1 MKSKLNVIIIMILS
15 AIILLGVIW
24 FGLTQLTQKEEKPKG
39 LSADEILETS
49 FETEKITTNLG
60 SGGYIQLRFRIQVS
74 SKDAVEELSQRDF
87 QIRNIVLRQ
96 AASMTEK
103 EAKSAE
109 GMIKFEEEMKNELN
123 SLLQSGTVIR
133 VYTTDKIIQ

>member
-1 MKSKLNVIIIMILS
+1 MKAKLKVIVIMALS
-15 AIILLGVIW
+15 AIVLLGVIW
-24 FGLTQLTQKEEKPKG
+24 FGLTQFTKKEETPKG

-49 FETEKITTNLG
+49 VETEMITTNLG

-74 SKDAVEELSQRDF
+74 SKDAVEELTQREF
-87 QIRNIVLRQ
+87 QIRNIVLSQ

-109 GMIKFEEEMKNELN
+109 GMIKFEEEMKNQLN
-123 SLLQSGTVIR
+123 ELLQSGTVLR